1 MICCPFHDWLFSCIA
16 DPGLTIL
23 QHLQI
28 EFCKFISST
37 MQQSNFNI
45 NTNLN
50 YNIDARTIT
59 ISCLGPVFYVPLFF
73 TETLR
78 TLMIPIIFRT
88 LRSPILIQVTSS
100 WTGLYIS
107 SLPAKLDQVYFN
119 YIKTLN
125 ACTFEEL
132 RVGLNVKNRTYW
144 RSMGNK
150 RSQYISHLSCTP
162 HSTSKA
168 SRGEKWSMNIN
179 RCLLKRKSI
188 FLKI

>member
-1 MICCPFHDWLFSCIA
+1 MFR
-16 DPGLTIL
+16 
-23 QHLQI
+23 
-28 EFCKFISST
+28 SS
-37 MQQSNFNI
+37 F
-45 NTNLN
+45 
-50 YNIDARTIT
+50 
-59 ISCLGPVFYVPLFF
+59 FYVPLFF

-107 SLPAKLDQVYFN
+107 SLPANLDQVYFN
-119 YIKTLN
+119 YINTVN

-144 RSMGNK
+144 RSIGNK

-179 RCLLKRKSI
+179 RCLLKRKAFSWKFKSHNSI
-188 FLKI
+188 DPLSVILLPPNGLKCKLFVRKKLPIVKLIDQKWSFNNFP

>member
-37 MQQSNFNI
+37 MQQSYFNI
-45 NTNLN
+45 NSIIILTPAPLPF
-50 YNIDARTIT
+50 
-59 ISCLGPVFYVPLFF
+59 SCLGQVCHELLIITKNP
-73 TETLR
+73 R
-78 TLMIPIIFRT
+78 TLMILIIFRT
-88 LRSPILIQVTSS
+88 HRSPILIQVTSS
-100 WTGLYIS
+100 WTGSYIS
-107 SLPAKLDQVYFN
+107 SLPEKLDQVYFN
-119 YIKTLN
+119 CIKTLN
-125 ACTFEEL
+125 AWTFEEL
-132 RVGLNVKNRTYW
+132 KVGLNMKNRTYW

-150 RSQYISHLSCTP
+150 RSQYIPHLGCTL

-188 FLKI
+188 FLII